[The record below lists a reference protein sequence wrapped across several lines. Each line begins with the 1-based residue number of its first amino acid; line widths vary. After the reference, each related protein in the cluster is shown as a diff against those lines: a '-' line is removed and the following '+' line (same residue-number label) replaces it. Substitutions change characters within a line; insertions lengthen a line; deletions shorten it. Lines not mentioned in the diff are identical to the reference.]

1 MIDFTIKNYRCFPD
15 SQPARFTI
23 RPGFTSFVGANN
35 SGKSSLLRFFYEFRH
50 LFAVLASRNSLAIGF
65 RGNAQAFQPA
75 QSIRD
80 VSDLFNDTNER
91 DLSIEMGFDTLAG
104 GIQTKGNISIT
115 VPRASTNFTLNFS
128 LGNQKVGQNFV
139 ENGPHGLL
147 FQLPNLVV
155 DFGPF
160 LQSCKDLQNSLYI
173 GPFRNAINVGSQD
186 QYFDIQTGESFVKTW
201 RNHKNGPNRKANE
214 AIYRI
219 TDEIGRIFDIAR
231 LEINPSTDDRT
242 LQIFVNGKS
251 YKLNEVGSGLTQFI
265 IVLANAAIRN
275 PAYILIDEPE
285 LNLHA
290 SLQTDFLTTLAS
302 YAGRGVLF
310 GTHNV
315 GLARAGSD
323 LVYAVRRIEQ
333 GRGDVRPLEALPRL
347 SDFVGELGFSG
358 YKELGFDQVLLVEG
372 ATEVRTIQQFLR
384 LLKKEHKV
392 VLIPLGGS
400 ALINGDRE
408 LELQEL
414 KRISENVAALVD
426 SERSSE
432 TAAVGAKRDTFS
444 KVCAANSINCCVL
457 RRRATE
463 NYLTDN
469 AVKRVKGNKYR
480 ALAPYESL
488 QDVSP
493 TWSKSENWR
502 IAREMEF
509 NDIRGTDLG
518 EFLERL

>member
-1 MIDFTIKNYRCFPD
+1 MIDFTIKNYRCFAD
-15 SQPARFTI
+15 SEPARFTV

-50 LFAVLASRNSLAIGF
+50 LFAILASRNLLVYGF
-65 RGNAQAFQPA
+65 RGQTQSFQPA
-75 QSIRD
+75 QSIKD
-80 VSDLFNDTNER
+80 TSDLFNDTNER
-91 DLSIEMGFDTLAG
+91 SISIEMQFDTMAR
-104 GIQTKGNISIT
+104 GICEKCKIVVEI
-115 VPRASTNFTLNFS
+115 PRVSTNFTLKFF
-128 LGNQKVGQNFV
+128 LGNKNLGQNLV
-139 ENGPHGLL
+139 ENGSHGLL

-155 DFGPF
+155 DFAPF
-160 LQSCKDLQNSLYI
+160 LKFCGDLQNSLYI
-173 GPFRNAINVGSQD
+173 GPFRNAINVGSQEE
-186 QYFDIQTGESFVKTW
+186 YFDIQAGESFVKTW
-201 RNHKNGPNRKANE
+201 RNFKTGPNRKQNE

-219 TDEIGRIFDIAR
+219 TEEIGRIFDIAR
-231 LEINPSTDDRT
+231 LEINPSPDDRT

-265 IVLANAAIRN
+265 IVLASAAIRN
-275 PAYILIDEPE
+275 PEYMLIDEPE

-290 SLQTDFLTTLAS
+290 SLQTDFLTTLGS

-323 LVYAVRRIEQ
+323 IVYAVRRIEQ
-333 GRGDVRPLEALPRL
+333 GKSDVRPLEALPRL

-372 ATEVRTIQQFLR
+372 ATEVRTMQQFLR
-384 LLKKEHKV
+384 PLKKEHKV

-400 ALINGDRE
+400 ALINGDRG

-414 KRISENVAALVD
+414 KRISENVAALID

-432 TAAVGAKRDTFS
+432 AATLEPARQAFS
-444 KVCAANSINCCVL
+444 EVCAANHINCCVL
-457 RRRATE
+457 KRRATE
-463 NYLTDN
+463 NYLTDA
-469 AVKRVKGNKYR
+469 AVKRVKGNSHR
-480 ALAPYESL
+480 SLAPYERL
-488 QDVSP
+488 GDVSP
-493 TWSKSENWR
+493 SWSKSENWR

-509 NDIRGTDLG
+509 NDISGTDLG
-518 EFLERL
+518 EFLEKL